1 MFPNCKQ
8 HCTKYYFNP
17 IFSSAAPSYIRIT
30 PSQVV
35 IEEGNS
41 YTLTCEADGDPAP
54 LYAWYYKDIKI
65 HEGNVLII
73 SNAVYSLNDG
83 LHTCKASNKVGSR
96 QVTVDVD
103 VKCKYTY
110 ILM

>member
-1 MFPNCKQ
+1 
-8 HCTKYYFNP
+8 
-17 IFSSAAPSYIRIT
+17 
-30 PSQVV
+30 
-35 IEEGNS
+35 
-41 YTLTCEADGDPAP
+41 LTCEADGDPAP

-110 ILM
+110 ILMWMWMVRNKHDHMIKNKYVSFTMYFVLHYGSDGLI